1 MSNVKLT
8 NLQNAKKLHDN
19 NYTKELSLACCDNVG
34 RSNLIGMFVNMD
46 ETAPAAGDFSVMFFV
61 KTAAEEFVDALV
73 SNAFHLPSVEQY
85 PEQMGIA
92 AADLLLDLVEGIVP
106 DTVPCHRIVKT
117 DLVNLEYIPQR
128 REA

>member
-1 MSNVKLT
+1 MSIT
-8 NLQNAKKLHDN
+8 NLHKQLGEL
-19 NYTKELSLACCDNVG
+19 YTAS
-34 RSNLIGMFVNMD
+34 
-46 ETAPAAGDFSVMFFV
+46 
-61 KTAAEEFVDALV
+61 
-73 SNAFHLPSVEQY
+73 
-85 PEQMGIA
+85 IA